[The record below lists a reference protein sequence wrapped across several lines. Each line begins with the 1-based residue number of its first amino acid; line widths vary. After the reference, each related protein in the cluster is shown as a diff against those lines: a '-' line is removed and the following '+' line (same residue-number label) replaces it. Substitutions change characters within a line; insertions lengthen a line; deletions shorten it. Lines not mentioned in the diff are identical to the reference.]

1 MMSHGFLKG
10 MATGAAMGMGIA
22 LAVNPITEKDKKRFA
37 KNTSRIFTT
46 LGSVADNIMDMYK
59 H

>member
-22 LAVNPITEKDKKRFA
+22 LAVNPITEKDKKQFQITNQMTVRRVKIYA
-37 KNTSRIFTT
+37 LKVTKW
-46 LGSVADNIMDMYK
+46 Y
-59 H
+59 